1 MRYTVVLTADFP
13 SIATE
18 LLAPHFDVV
27 AHPTEHGRT
36 EEDMITILAEA
47 DAAIVLLQDPIT
59 RKVLEANPNLRCMS
73 NFAVGYNNIDVEAA
87 RELGVVVT
95 NTPGVLTEATADLT
109 LALILAVTRRI
120 VEGDDEVRARERCE
134 WEPLKLLGASLQ
146 GKRLGIIGMGRIGTA
161 VATRAR
167 AFGMDVVGVRRDG
180 VPRGSSGFLG
190 VPRVSSGERTS
201 TPSEEPEEPEE
212 RRGTSLDELLATSD
226 IVSVHAPLT
235 RETHH
240 LLNAATLAKMKR
252 GAYVINT
259 ARGALIDE
267 DALCDALESGHLR
280 GAGLDVYEHEPE
292 VNPRLL
298 RMTNVVLLPHI
309 GSATEEARNAMARIA
324 ATNVLLFLRGRDPL
338 HRVV

>member
-13 SIATE
+13 QVATD
-18 LLAPHFDVV
+18 LLAPHFDVI

-36 EEDMITILAEA
+36 EDDLITLLAEA

-59 RKVLEANPNLRCMS
+59 RRVMEESPNLRCVS
-73 NFAVGYNNIDVEAA
+73 NFAVGYNNIDIDAA
-87 RELGVVVT
+87 RELGVTVT

-109 LALILAVTRRI
+109 MALILAVTRRI
-120 VEGDDEVRARERCE
+120 VEGDAEVRSLGRCE

-146 GKRLGIIGMGRIGTA
+146 GKRLGIVGMGRIGSA

-167 AFGMDVVGVRRDG
+167 AFGLDV
-180 VPRGSSGFLG
+180 LG
-190 VPRVSSGERTS
+190 VGRGE
-201 TPSEEPEEPEE
+201 
-212 RRGTSLDELLATSD
+212 SLDELLATSD
-226 IVSVHAPLT
+226 IVSLHVPLS

-240 LLNAATLAKMKR
+240 MIDAAALGRMKS
-252 GAYVINT
+252 GAYLVNT
-259 ARGALIDE
+259 SRGALMDE
-267 DALCDALESGHLR
+267 GALCDALENGHLR
-280 GAGLDVYEHEPE
+280 GVALDVYEHEPE

-298 RMTNVVLLPHI
+298 ALRNVVIVPHI

-324 ATNVLLFLRGRDPL
+324 ATNVLLFLRGAEPL